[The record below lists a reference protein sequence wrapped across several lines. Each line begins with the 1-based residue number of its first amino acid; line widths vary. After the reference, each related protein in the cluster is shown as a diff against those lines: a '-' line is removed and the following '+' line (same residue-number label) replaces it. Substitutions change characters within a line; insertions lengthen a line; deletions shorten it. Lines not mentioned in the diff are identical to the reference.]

1 MDVDS
6 IVSVILS
13 PAENELI
20 LLPIKSVSTLA
31 VVSFIIVVLP
41 IDVWFW
47 FISTVIL
54 AFWLVEPEK

>member
-1 MDVDS
+1 MEVDS
-6 IVSVILS
+6 IVSVIWS
-13 PAENELI
+13 PVANELI

-54 AFWLVEPEK
+54 AFWLVEHEK